1 MMNDDA
7 YEKLNDYVDGLL
19 PEDERRAFEAL
30 LAADAEL
37 QAEAESLRAIR
48 AQASVLPRE
57 LEPSRDLWQ
66 GVAARIGADER
77 NVISFHRSRR
87 SLSPAWL
94 AYAAAAAVVFALA
107 YLGLPRVVSGPT
119 SSKKMEEFIA
129 RTQETATQMDEAS
142 TTDAEL
148 QRVTAQYLEA
158 RAQLVALLEERKSD
172 IAPETYAVVEEN
184 LSVIAAAVGEIE
196 VALAAE
202 PESPKLERLLY
213 AAYQSEVDLLQ
224 QAVKL
229 ADTRAETAG
238 EADGTEGENDAV

>member
-1 MMNDDA
+1 MMNDDT

-30 LAADAEL
+30 LATDAEF
-37 QAEAESLRAIR
+37 QAEAEALRVLR
-48 AQASVLPRE
+48 AQAAALPRE
-57 LEPSRDLWQ
+57 IAPERELWV
-66 GVAARIGADER
+66 GVAGKIGADEG
-77 NVISFHRSRR
+77 NVVTFRRSRR
-87 SLSPAWL
+87 GVQSAAWWVYGL
-94 AYAAAAAVVFALA
+94 AAAAVIVLI
-107 YLGLPRVVSGPT
+107 LNVPVLLTRSGSPVTPT
-119 SSKKMEEFIA
+119 VAEQPA
-129 RTQETATQMDEAS
+129 APAP
-142 TTDAEL
+142 DAEL
-148 QRVTAQYLEA
+148 QRVTSQYLEA
-158 RAQLVALLEERKSD
+158 RAQLVALLEERKED

-202 PESPKLERLLY
+202 PESPKLERMLY

-238 EADGTEGENDAV
+238 NADATEGEDDAV